1 MGSIADTALEAIGF
15 KKPEPPARPPPPIP
29 EAAQAPRPLRLQVAA
44 SDALNL
50 DPQERSLS
58 LVVRVYKLRNISAF
72 QRTPYDAFGDA
83 IKEKQALGDDLIE
96 ARELVLAPGQKRT
109 LSEKWAREATHVGV
123 VGLFR
128 APAQRRWRFAFEL
141 DELKSDEQQF
151 LLGAHACGFS
161 VAFGT
166 PVGLEAA
173 ALRFQSAD
181 CSPPRRLPP
190 SRPMP
195 ASTHSGK

>member
-1 MGSIADTALEAIGF
+1 MADKALETIGF
-15 KKPEPPARPPPPIP
+15 KKPELPAPPPLPPIP
-29 EAAQAPRPLRLQVAA
+29 ESAKPPRPMRLQVAA

-58 LVVRVYKLRNISAF
+58 LVVRVYKLRNVSAF
-72 QRTPYDAFGDA
+72 QSTPYDAFGDA
-83 IKEKQALGDDLIE
+83 AKEKQALGDDLVEVKEVI
-96 ARELVLAPGQKRT
+96 LAPGQKRT

-128 APAQRRWRFAFEL
+128 EPAPRRWRFAFEL

-151 LLGAHACGFS
+151 LLGAHACAFS

-166 PVGLEAA
+166 PVGLDAA
-173 ALRFQSAD
+173 GLRLQSAD
-181 CSPPRRLPP
+181 CAPSGRLPV
-190 SRPMP
+190 SRPTP
-195 ASTHSGK
+195 ASTFSGK